1 MYSLDVNFLKDRP
14 DYQGADTAQIQDKP
28 KQPMKLE
35 KPMIIGGAV
44 GVALPVLALGILAIL
59 NWQTSQAQEAVNELD
74 AEIANLTAQQQRIQA
89 LQVQADQA
97 NAEVEALTTIFNQ
110 IKPWSAI
117 LQDIR
122 DRVPPGVQ
130 IQTITQGGEEQLTI
144 NGIASTYSNVND
156 FLLSLQESPFLAGE
170 TTRIESAQQTESNIN
185 LEVPEGEAEGVTIE
199 LPQVVSYTLT
209 TNISDVPASEILQE
223 LDNKGAVGLV
233 TRIRTLQQK
242 GIIEQWHLQKT
253 NLL

>member
-14 DYQGADTAQIQDKP
+14 DYKGGNTVALKDKQKP
-28 KQPMKLE
+28 SLKLE
-35 KPMIIGGAV
+35 KPMVIGGAV
-44 GVALPVLALGILAIL
+44 GVALPVLALAILGVL
-59 NWQTSQAQEAVNELD
+59 NWQTSQAENAVAELD
-74 AEIANLTAQQQRIQA
+74 AEIANLTAQQQRIQE
-89 LQVQADQA
+89 LQAQADQA
-97 NAEVEALTTIFNQ
+97 NAEAIALTSIFNQ

-130 IQTITQGGEEQLTI
+130 IETISQSGEEQLTI

-156 FLLSLQESPFLAGE
+156 FLLSLQESPFLEGDV
-170 TTRIESAQQTESNIN
+170 TRIQSAQRTASNIS
-185 LEVPEGEAEGVTIE
+185 LEVPEGEAENVTIE
-199 LPQVVSYTLT
+199 LPEVVSYTLT

-242 GIIEQWHLQKT
+242 GIIER
-253 NLL
+253 